1 MTAGAI
7 AIGAAAGVIAGMLG
21 VGGGVLF
28 VPGLVFLVG
37 LGQHEAEATSLL
49 AIIPVA
55 IVGSYQQD
63 RYGNVR
69 RRDAL
74 LLGLTSIAGAAA
86 GVIAGMLGVGGGVL
100 FVPGLVFLVGL
111 GQHEA
116 EATSLLA
123 IIPVA
128 IVGSYQQDRYGN
140 VRRRDALL
148 LGLTSVAGATAGVAL
163 ANAVSG
169 AVLRDAFALFM
180 VLVAAQLVRRA
191 LRDPD

>member
-37 LGQHEAEATSLL
+37 LLHHEAEATSLL
-49 AIIPVA
+49 AIFPVA

-74 LLGLTSIAGAAA
+74 LLGLTSIAGAA
-86 GVIAGMLGVGGGVL
+86 
-100 FVPGLVFLVGL
+100 
-111 GQHEA
+111 
-116 EATSLLA
+116 
-123 IIPVA
+123 
-128 IVGSYQQDRYGN
+128 
-140 VRRRDALL
+140 
-148 LGLTSVAGATAGVAL
+148 AGVAL

>member
-1 MTAGAI
+1 VIGAVAIGVAGGVIAGLLGVGGGVLFVPGLVIFLNLSQHQAEATSLLAI
-7 AIGAAAGVIAGMLG
+7 VPVALVGAYDHDRHGNVHRRDALLLGVLSLAGAAAGVIAGMRG

-55 IVGSYQQD
+55 IVGS
-63 RYGNVR
+63 
-69 RRDAL
+69 
-74 LLGLTSIAGAAA
+74 
-86 GVIAGMLGVGGGVL
+86 
-100 FVPGLVFLVGL
+100 F
-111 GQHEA
+111 
-116 EATSLLA
+116 
-123 IIPVA
+123 
-128 IVGSYQQDRYGN
+128 QQDRYGN

-148 LGLTSVAGATAGVAL
+148 LGLTSVAGAAAGVAL

-180 VLVAAQLVRRA
+180 VLVAAQLVRRG